1 MYEGATPRRE
11 WKSDIPC
18 HGVIWLLLDMQTD
31 LDETYMQVCI
41 SVYVRVCIY
50 TCTDLCVHG
59 VEREEDDPVALEAI
73 IF

>member
-1 MYEGATPRRE
+1 MFWDTKGE

-18 HGVIWLLLDMQTD
+18 HSVIWLLLDMQTD
-31 LDETYMQVCI
+31 LDETYMQVFF

-50 TCTDLCVHG
+50 TYAYLCVHG
-59 VEREEDDPVALEAI
+59 MEREEDDPVALETS